1 VKPSAAEKAR
11 PLNEP
16 ATPSGEPA
24 SHDLDAMALLMI
36 GRNAGAVPPG
46 LVSLEADN
54 DTVATPPSPISVGL
68 LSVGLLTVDF
78 ERVGGDARRASRP
91 GGRVGAGGAIQPA
104 ILR

>member
-1 VKPSAAEKAR
+1 MKPSAAEKAR

-16 ATPSGEPA
+16 AKPSGEPA

-36 GRNAGAVPPG
+36 GRNAGPVPPG

-68 LSVGLLTVDF
+68 LTVDF
-78 ERVGGDARRASRP
+78 EPVGGDARRASRT
-91 GGRVGAGGAIQPA
+91 GGRVGAGGSIQPA